1 MFLDIMVSTTKR
13 NEFIDITNRINQK
26 IKENEIQEGICT
38 VYTPHTTCGITINEG
53 ADPDVMDDIQRFLD
67 NKIWSDPIYKHAEG
81 NSDSHIKSSLLG
93 VSQQII
99 IFNQKLLLGT
109 WQKVFFGEFDGPRQ
123 RKVFLKLING

>member
-13 NEFIDITNRINQK
+13 NEFIDITNWINQK
-26 IKENEIQEGICT
+26 IKENQIQEWICT
-38 VYTPHTTCGITINEG
+38 VYTPHTTCWVTINEW

-67 NKIWSDPIYKHAEG
+67 NKIWSNPIYKHAEW

-109 WQKVFFGEFDGPRQ
+109 WQKVFFGEFDWPRQ
-123 RKVFLKLING
+123 RKVFLKLISW